1 MSVTVH
7 QRPGVY
13 SAYDASSLVSGR
25 SAGGVVGL
33 AGVNTKAQAG
43 MVHLVT
49 RYEQAVTIFGDDGEE
64 GMAELIRLALK
75 NGASAVAA
83 VAVANESGYQAAF
96 DALAAVENIAVV
108 ICGSTSQSVQQA
120 LRDSV
125 AQASAARMER
135 IAVVA
140 GGVEEGVSAL
150 VARAKADGCHFIKI
164 MVSGIMEFDRFG
176 GLTDTPCSPEMTR
189 DMIAIAHDAGFAVMA
204 HANGVE
210 AVSRALSA
218 GVDSIEHGAYLD
230 RDTIHQLAETGAV
243 WVPTLAA
250 YGNLRGLGRFPDE
263 ALNPL
268 TALQQ
273 ENVAYAASIGA
284 KIACGS
290 DAGAYAVPHSTGAE
304 DEARL
309 LREALGDRTDAV
321 LTEGER
327 VIREK
332 F

>member
-1 MSVTVH
+1 MFGDCH
-7 QRPGVY
+7 IHMILDGVY
-13 SAYDASSLVSGR
+13 FRAAIDHQKERVDEPLVR
-25 SAGGVVGL
+25 A
-33 AGVNTKAQAG
+33 
-43 MVHLVT
+43 
-49 RYEQAVTIFGDDGEE
+49 
-64 GMAELIRLALK
+64 RLAD
-75 NGASAVAA
+75 
-83 VAVANESGYQAAF
+83 YQKRGVTF
-96 DALAAVENIAVV
+96 
-108 ICGSTSQSVQQA
+108 
-120 LRDSV
+120 LRDGGDAWGV
-125 AQASAARMER
+125 GHFASQ
-135 IAVVA
+135 IASEYGITYRSPVFPICRRGHYGEFIGKSFA
-140 GGVEEGVSAL
+140 DMTEYKAL
-150 VARAKADGCHFIKI
+150 VNEVKARGGHFIKI

-176 GLTDTPCSPEMTR
+176 GLTDTPCSPELTR
-189 DMIAIAHDAGFAVMA
+189 DMIAIAHDAGFSVMA

-230 RDTIHQLAETGAV
+230 HDTLHQLAETGAV

-263 ALNPL
+263 VLNPL

-273 ENVAYAASIGA
+273 ANVAYAASIGA
-284 KIACGS
+284 KVAAGS

-304 DEARL
+304 DEVRL
-309 LREALGDRTDAV
+309 MREALGERTDEV